1 MGIQLEAARPIV
13 YNGAMTATIT
23 AIAAAILGVFIGV
36 LSGLLGVGGGTI
48 MVPMYRLAFG
58 MSAIASTA
66 TSLFTIIP
74 TSISGLIT
82 HLRRK
87 TCIPKLGLALGIGG
101 ACTSPLGVWL
111 ASQSPSWAVMIA
123 AAIVI
128 AYSSFNM
135 IQKVRA
141 LPKANG
147 KGSASATDNAT
158 VRANPAPPPQPALT
172 SKQLAQG
179 VGIGGACTSPLGVWL
194 ASQSPSWAVMLA
206 AAIVIAYSSFNMI
219 QKVRALPKANGKG
232 NAGAPENAAA
242 PASSASPQPP
252 VLTPKQLA
260 QGVAIG
266 LVTGVASGY
275 VGLGGGFL
283 MVPLMLAWLNI
294 PMKLASGTSLLAIM
308 LLAIPGAITQGVLG
322 NIDYLAGIATAV
334 GTIPGAY
341 LGARLVSRVPE
352 RTLRLVFAVFLAVGA
367 VLLVVKELALFV

>member
-111 ASQSPSWAVMIA
+111 ASQSPSWAVM
-123 AAIVI
+123 
-128 AYSSFNM
+128 
-135 IQKVRA
+135 
-141 LPKANG
+141 
-147 KGSASATDNAT
+147 
-158 VRANPAPPPQPALT
+158 
-172 SKQLAQG
+172 
-179 VGIGGACTSPLGVWL
+179 
-194 ASQSPSWAVMLA
+194 LA
-206 AAIVIAYSSFNMI
+206 AAIVIAYSAFNMI

-232 NAGAPENAAA
+232 NASAPENAAA

-322 NIDYLAGIATAV
+322 NIDYLAGIATAI